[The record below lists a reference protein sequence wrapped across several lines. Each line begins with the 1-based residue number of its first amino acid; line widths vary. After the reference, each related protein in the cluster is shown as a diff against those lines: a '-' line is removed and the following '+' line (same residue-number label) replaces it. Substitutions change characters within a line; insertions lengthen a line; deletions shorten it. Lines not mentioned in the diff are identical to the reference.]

1 MTIDVLK
8 LKEFIEILP
17 LFLNYIGPGYIFYKI
32 SEFQLGRSGNK
43 ENNYLFNYLIFSYFL
58 NVLLSIFLNQEDRLY
73 SFILLTI
80 SVVLSVIYVNVIEKN
95 WFIEFLSKFNFY
107 KGIKTDIISEI
118 VDSKLG
124 VWIKIYIKSEEV
136 IYIGKLIRY
145 DNEMENMHRY
155 MVLSE
160 YCCYSYD
167 GDVLE
172 DNYGEYTKCV
182 LLNIANVNRLELLY
196 DEDSEKIIKLK
207 KFMEKNS

>member
-1 MTIDVLK
+1 MIIDILK

-17 LFLNYIGPGYIFYKI
+17 LLLNYICPGYIFYKI
-32 SEFQLGRSGNK
+32 SELQLGRSSNK
-43 ENNYLFNYLIFSYFL
+43 ENNYLLNYLIFSYFF
-58 NVLLSIFLNQEDRLY
+58 NVLLGTFLNQEDRFY
-73 SFILLTI
+73 SFILLI
-80 SVVLSVIYVNVIEKN
+80 ICVVFSVVYVNVIEKN
-95 WFIEFLSKFNFY
+95 WFIGFLGKLNFY

-118 VDSKLG
+118 IDSKLG
-124 VWIKIYIKSEEV
+124 VWIKVYVKCEKV

-160 YCCYSYD
+160 YSCYSYD

-182 LLNIANVNRLELLY
+182 MLNIANVNRLELIY
-196 DEDSEKIIKLK
+196 DEDSEKISKLK